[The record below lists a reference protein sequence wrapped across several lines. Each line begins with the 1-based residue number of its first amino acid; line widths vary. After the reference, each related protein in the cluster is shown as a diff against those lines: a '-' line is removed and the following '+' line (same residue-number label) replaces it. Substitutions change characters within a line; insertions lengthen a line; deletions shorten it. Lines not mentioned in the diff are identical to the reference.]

1 MVQNGLTPVTRLN
14 HGHRYWR
21 RFTSFEFARHLP
33 ECPVVEPEILQ
44 AAAAFPI
51 AFRVVSG
58 EVEAVAL
65 LSVHAAGSTPFV
77 SDEGTWL
84 AQYLPSAL
92 RCPPFQVD
100 LTGAQ
105 SEPQP
110 AGCLMVDETL
120 GLVTDDPRDECFFDA
135 DGKLTP
141 ELVKVQRFLCQ
152 RAAAKQNTLTLCR
165 VIQGMNLFS
174 PLDQLTSVECPDGLL
189 GVSLRAVHSLPQ
201 SHKSL
206 LTNSGALRLIHAH
219 QVSLSHVAWLTQA
232 QRQMVDRA
240 SGRASSEISGFLDA
254 VVGAQ
259 AKEHAF
265 GLNQPEG
272 VQAYV

>member
-51 AFRVVSG
+51 AFRAISG

-65 LSVHAAGSTPFV
+65 LSVHAEGSTPFV

-110 AGCLMVDETL
+110 AGCLMVDEN
-120 GLVTDDPRDECFFDA
+120 
-135 DGKLTP
+135 DGP
-141 ELVKVQRFLCQ
+141 
-152 RAAAKQNTLTLCR
+152 N
-165 VIQGMNLFS
+165 
-174 PLDQLTSVECPDGLL
+174 
-189 GVSLRAVHSLPQ
+189 
-201 SHKSL
+201 
-206 LTNSGALRLIHAH
+206 
-219 QVSLSHVAWLTQA
+219 A
-232 QRQMVDRA
+232 QRSRCQPVSPRV
-240 SGRASSEISGFLDA
+240 EIHQQSFIQQRVRYRSRRGCHWRDPIRIHRL
-254 VVGAQ
+254 GA
-259 AKEHAF
+259 A
-265 GLNQPEG
+265 
-272 VQAYV
+272 